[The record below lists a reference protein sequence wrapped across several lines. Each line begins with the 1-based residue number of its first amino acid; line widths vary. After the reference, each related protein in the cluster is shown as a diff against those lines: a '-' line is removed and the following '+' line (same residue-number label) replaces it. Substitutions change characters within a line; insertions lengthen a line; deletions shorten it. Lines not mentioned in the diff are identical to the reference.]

1 MKNDILDI
9 WKEDFLVKT
18 SFILIL
24 FFPVFLL
31 FGSSL
36 INTSIVLLNILF
48 LIHIYKKKTFKVF
61 NNDIFYFLIAFW
73 VLLIINTL
81 LNDNFENNYSR
92 GFGFI
97 RFILLVFSFSYFLS
111 YKNYK
116 FKIRLIRP
124 QLPSLLIRFR
134 RLSKRVT

>member
-81 LNDNFENNYSR
+81 LNDNFEIAYEQTKEMITN
-92 GFGFI
+92 FI
-97 RFILLVFSFSYFLS
+97 
-111 YKNYK
+111 NA
-116 FKIRLIRP
+116 
-124 QLPSLLIRFR
+124 
-134 RLSKRVT
+134 